1 MNMDPV
7 VSSVISGFRKYMIR
21 LGFRSVSLIC
31 APDCDDHWCVSAY
44 DPMNEK
50 IPFCRVY
57 SVDDMRSIMHVGDI
71 FWRYIK

>member
-1 MNMDPV
+1 MKVYLV
-7 VSSVISGFRKYMIR
+7 VSSVISGFRKYMKR
-21 LGFRSVSLIC
+21 FGFRSVSVIP

-50 IPFCRVY
+50 VPFCRVY
-57 SVDDMRSIMHVGDI
+57 SVVDMRSIMHVGDI